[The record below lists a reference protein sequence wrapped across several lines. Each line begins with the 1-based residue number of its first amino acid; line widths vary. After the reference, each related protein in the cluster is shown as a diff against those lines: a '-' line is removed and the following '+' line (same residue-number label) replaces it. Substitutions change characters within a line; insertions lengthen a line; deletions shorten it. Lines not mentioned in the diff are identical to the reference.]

1 MENNMNM
8 ILTVKEE
15 KNSVHK
21 RRGCLFVYVYVVYIK
36 LYTV

>member
-8 ILTVKEE
+8 IFIVKEE
-15 KNSVHK
+15 KNSVYK

-36 LYTV
+36 LYIV